1 MTVNSYWHAKKKYNM
16 CGTKKKEPEVLGPN
30 QLGSFCDKEHKAFEM
45 VQACRYMNLM
55 LVLFPPSASKL
66 APSSARLSPT
76 NHPPNSLIVQ
86 RLAKQESEQK
96 YPRESVTA
104 LGPLMIQLNI
114 HTI

>member
-1 MTVNSYWHAKKKYNM
+1 MRDE
-16 CGTKKKEPEVLGPN
+16 KKEPEVLGPN
-30 QLGSFCDKEHKAFEM
+30 QLGSFCDTEHKAFEM

-55 LVLFPPSASKL
+55 PVLFPPSASKL
-66 APSSARLSPT
+66 TPSSARLSPT

>member
-1 MTVNSYWHAKKKYNM
+1 MRD
-16 CGTKKKEPEVLGPN
+16 GKKEPEVLGPN
-30 QLGSFCDKEHKAFEM
+30 QLGSFCDTEHKAFEM